1 MSPPTSAKT
10 AATNVKLDGIE
21 ALSFDL
27 FNTLVDQDFGL
38 MPLVEFDGRK
48 IPATAVEI
56 YDRVARVHDI
66 EMGAYFEIVQAVDRE
81 LRAPRFEVGRELP
94 TDERFEEVLRRMGR
108 SDTALARELTE
119 IHMSGIE
126 RCTTY
131 CEHHVKLFERLH
143 AKRPIAL
150 CSNFSHTPTAL
161 RVLDQSGLR
170 PHFDVLIVSDAVD
183 SRKPFRP
190 IFEAVLNGLGVAPE
204 RVLHVGDRLRADIE
218 GPSALGMR
226 TAWITRTV
234 KDRDAALE
242 KHEGPAPDVEISDLT
257 ELEAL
262 LD

>member
-1 MSPPTSAKT
+1 MTNSKTSVSNLKIE
-10 AATNVKLDGIE
+10 GIE

-27 FNTLVDQDFGL
+27 FDTLVDQDFGL

-48 IPATAVEI
+48 IPVTAQEI
-56 YDRVARVHDI
+56 YARVALAHDI
-66 EMGAYFEIVQAVDRE
+66 EMGAYFDIVQAVDRE
-81 LRAPRFEVGRELP
+81 VRAPRFEIGRELP
-94 TDERFEEVLRRMGR
+94 TDERFEEVLRRMG
-108 SDTALARELTE
+108 SADTALAHELTE
-119 IHMSGIE
+119 IHMGGIE

-131 CEHHVKLFERLH
+131 CAHHVELFERLH

-161 RVLDQSGLR
+161 RVLEQSGLR

-190 IFEAVLNGLGVAPE
+190 IFEAVLDGLNVAPE
-204 RVLHVGDRLRADIE
+204 RVLHVGDRLRADVQ
-218 GPSALGMR
+218 GPAALGMR
-226 TAWITRTV
+226 TAWITRRV
-234 KDRDAALE
+234 EDREAALE
-242 KHEGPAPDVEISDLT
+242 KYEGPAPDLEIADLT